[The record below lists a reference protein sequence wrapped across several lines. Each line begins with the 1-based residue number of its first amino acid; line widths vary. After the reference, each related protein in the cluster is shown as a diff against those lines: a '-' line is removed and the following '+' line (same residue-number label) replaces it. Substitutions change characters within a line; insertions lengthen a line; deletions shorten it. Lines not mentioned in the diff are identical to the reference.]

1 MVQKM
6 NKAESWIVSIFVK
19 IIQSVSTEQDR
30 LDIFSWL
37 ALVREILEN
46 KSFSTLD
53 KIQKIKEI
61 SHAGETV
68 KIVMRSVATSLNNY
82 KNADI
87 PWSVKIAI
95 PITLGA
101 AAIVGGP
108 GVGIA
113 AFGGAIGMPL
123 LVLVFLGT
131 AGITSIFESF
141 FTSKASQ
148 SYIGV
153 VMALI
158 VKDEMYR
165 RANKQMQDAMMSE
178 PLEPKMANV
187 PKEVEKLKQ
196 FLRTMD
202 TYAFEQHVMSFFQDK
217 GMLSWV
223 TKKSNDA
230 GVDGFA
236 KHENGLIV
244 VQCKR
249 NSEHNLVGRP
259 VIQQFKGIIEE
270 NNAWRGYVVTTS
282 NFTQEAKES
291 ALKNEKLILIGMD
304 QLVEWHLND
313 GLEIL

>member
-1 MVQKM
+1 M

-19 IIQSVSTEQDR
+19 IIQSISTEQDR
-30 LDIFSWL
+30 LDILSWL

-53 KIQKIKEI
+53 KIKKIKEI

-101 AAIVGGP
+101 AAVVGGP
-108 GVGIA
+108 GVGVA
-113 AFGGAIGMPL
+113 AFGGAIGMPF

-165 RANKQMQDAMMSE
+165 RANKQMQEAMMSE

-187 PKEVEKLKQ
+187 PKDVEKLKQ
-196 FLRTMD
+196 YLWNMD
-202 TYAFEQHVMSFFQDK
+202 NYAFEQHVMSFFQDK

-249 NSEHNLVGRP
+249 YSEHNLVGRP
-259 VIQQFKGIIEE
+259 AIQQFKGVIEE

-282 NFTQEAKES
+282 NFTQDAKDS
-291 ALKNEKLILIGMD
+291 ALKNEKLILVGMD
-304 QLVEWHLND
+304 QLVEWHLGD
-313 GLEIL
+313 GFN

>member
-1 MVQKM
+1 M

-30 LDIFSWL
+30 LDILSWL

-68 KIVMRSVATSLNNY
+68 KIVMRSVAISLNNY

-131 AGITSIFESF
+131 AGITSILESF

-165 RANKQMQDAMMSE
+165 RANKQMQDAMTNE
-178 PLEPKMANV
+178 PLEPKKATV
-187 PKEVEKLKQ
+187 PKDVEKLKEY
-196 FLRTMD
+196 LWNMD
-202 TYAFEQHVMSFFQDK
+202 NYAFEQHVMSFFQDK

-236 KHENGLIV
+236 KHENGLII

-249 NSEHNLVGRP
+249 HSEHNLVGRP
-259 VIQQFKGIIEE
+259 VIQQLKGVIEE

-291 ALKNEKLILIGMD
+291 ALKNEKLILIAMD

-313 GLEIL
+313 GLEV

>member
-1 MVQKM
+1 M
-6 NKAESWIVSIFVK
+6 NKAESWIVSVFVK
-19 IIQSVSTEQDR
+19 IIESVSTEQDR
-30 LDIFSWL
+30 LDILSWL
-37 ALVREILEN
+37 VLVREILEN
-46 KSFSTLD
+46 KTYTVRD

-61 SHAGETV
+61 SDTGETV
-68 KIVMRSVATSLNNY
+68 KIVMRSVSTTLNNY

-87 PWSVKIAI
+87 PWSIKVAI

-108 GVGIA
+108 GVGVA

-131 AGITSIFESF
+131 AGITSIFEAF

-165 RANKQMQDAMMSE
+165 RANKSMQEAMTNE
-178 PLEPKMANV
+178 PIAPQMANL
-187 PKEVEKLKQ
+187 PKDIEQLKQ
-196 FLRTMD
+196 SLWNMD
-202 TYAFEQHVMSFFQDK
+202 NYAFEQHVMSFFQDK
-217 GMLSWV
+217 GMLAWV
-223 TKKSNDA
+223 TKKTNDA

-249 NSEHNLVGRP
+249 HSEHNLVGRP
-259 VIQQFKGIIEE
+259 LIQQFKGVIEE
-270 NNAWRGYVVTTS
+270 NQAWRGYVVTTS
-282 NFTQEAKES
+282 DFTKEARES
-291 ALKNEKLILIGMD
+291 ALKNDKLVLIGMSE
-304 QLVEWHLND
+304 LLEWHTNQF
-313 GLEIL
+313 EIL

>member
-1 MVQKM
+1 M
-6 NKAESWIVSIFVK
+6 NKSEAWVVSIFVK

-30 LDIFSWL
+30 LDILAWL
-37 ALVREILEN
+37 VLVREILEH
-46 KSFSTLD
+46 KSYSTIE
-53 KIQKIKEI
+53 KIQRIKEI
-61 SHAGETV
+61 SDAGETI
-68 KIVMRSVATSLNNY
+68 KIVMRSVATTLNNY

-95 PITLGA
+95 PMTLAA

-131 AGITSIFESF
+131 AGITSIFEAF

-158 VKDEMYR
+158 VKDEMFR
-165 RANKQMQDAMMSE
+165 RANKQMQEAMTSE
-178 PLEPKMANV
+178 PIEPKMENM
-187 PKEVEKLKQ
+187 PKEINKLKQ
-196 FLRTMD
+196 SLFNMD
-202 TYAFEQHVMSFFQDK
+202 NYAFEQHVMSFFQEK
-217 GMLSWV
+217 GLLSWV

-249 NSEHNLVGRP
+249 YAENNLVGRP
-259 VIQQFKGIIEE
+259 AIQQFKGLIEE
-270 NNAWRGYVVTTS
+270 NQAWRGFVVTTS

-291 ALKNEKLILIGMD
+291 ALKNEKLILITMD
-304 QLVEWHLND
+304 QLIDWHLND
-313 GLEIL
+313 GFDV

>member
-1 MVQKM
+1 MEGKM

-30 LDIFSWL
+30 LDILLWL

-68 KIVMRSVATSLNNY
+68 KIVMRSVTTSLNNY

-158 VKDEMYR
+158 IKDEMYR
-165 RANKQMQDAMMSE
+165 CANKQMQEAMMSE
-178 PLEPKMANV
+178 PLQPKMANV

-196 FLRTMD
+196 SLWTMD

-236 KHENGLIV
+236 KHERGLIV

-249 NSEHNLVGRP
+249 YSEFNLVGRP
-259 VIQQFKGIIEE
+259 AIQQFKGVIEE
-270 NNAWRGYVVTTS
+270 NQAWRGFVVTTS

-304 QLVEWHLND
+304 QLVEWHLSGGVN
-313 GLEIL
+313 IN

>member
-1 MVQKM
+1 M
-6 NKAESWIVSIFVK
+6 NKSENWIVSIFVK

-30 LDIFSWL
+30 LDVLSWL
-37 ALVREILEN
+37 VLVREILDN
-46 KSFSTLD
+46 KTLSTFE
-53 KIQKIKEI
+53 KIKKIKEI

-68 KIVMRSVATSLNNY
+68 KIVMRSVGTALNNY

-87 PWSVKIAI
+87 PWSLKVAI

-101 AAIVGGP
+101 AAVVGGP

-141 FTSKASQ
+141 FSSKASQ

-158 VKDEMYR
+158 VKDEIYR
-165 RANKQMQDAMMSE
+165 RANKELQKAMTSE
-178 PLEPKMANV
+178 ALQPKKSNLATDDLQ
-187 PKEVEKLKQ
+187 KLKQ
-196 FLRTMD
+196 SLWSMD
-202 TYAFEQHVMSFFQDK
+202 AYVFEQHVMSFFQDK
-217 GMLSWV
+217 GLLAWV

-236 KHENGLIV
+236 KHENGLVV

-249 NSEHNLVGRP
+249 YSENNLVGRP
-259 VIQQFKGIIEE
+259 AIQQFKGVIEE
-270 NNAWRGYVVTTS
+270 NNAWRGYIVTTS
-282 NFTQEAKES
+282 RFTQEAKDS
-291 ALKNEKLILIGMD
+291 AFTNDKLFLVDLDLLI
-304 QLVEWHLND
+304 EWHFNGLNN
-313 GLEIL
+313 

>member
-1 MVQKM
+1 M

-30 LDIFSWL
+30 LDILSWL

-158 VKDEMYR
+158 VKDEVYR
-165 RANKQMQDAMMSE
+165 RANKQMQEAMISE
-178 PLEPKMANV
+178 ASEPKMANV

-196 FLRTMD
+196 YLWNMD
-202 TYAFEQHVMSFFQDK
+202 NYAFEQHVMSFFQDK

-249 NSEHNLVGRP
+249 HSVNNLVGRP
-259 VIQQFKGIIEE
+259 VIQQFKGVIEE
-270 NNAWRGYVVTTS
+270 NQAWRGYIVTTS

-313 GLEIL
+313 GLEL